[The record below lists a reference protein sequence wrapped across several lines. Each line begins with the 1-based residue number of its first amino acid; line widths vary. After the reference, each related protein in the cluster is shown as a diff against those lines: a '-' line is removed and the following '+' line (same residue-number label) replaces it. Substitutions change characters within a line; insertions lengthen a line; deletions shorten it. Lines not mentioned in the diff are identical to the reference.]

1 MNIMCSERTKYKCR
15 FHGCGETFKTTEG
28 RRHHEE
34 VRHRT
39 WITPTIGT
47 EKQLFDVSHFCT
59 WNRSTRYQL
68 DVELDRLNVDS
79 CF

>member
-1 MNIMCSERTKYKCR
+1 MCSERTKYKCR